1 MELRVLQHFLAVAE
15 AGNVTEGARVAHVSQ
30 PAMSRQMRSLE
41 RELGVELFTRGHGPL
56 SLTHAG
62 VRFVEVASDLL
73 RRANNAKTSLRF
85 DDRANHP
92 LLRIVAPFSTI
103 KDSLAPFIAENGH
116 SLPLVDVV
124 ESFPSHVFENAEAIG
139 ADLGISSFPPPPH
152 WRSYLLH
159 SFGGITA
166 QFPSSHELAQ
176 FREVPLEELAK
187 HRLILMPS
195 THAARRV
202 LDESLSNAGL
212 RTCDPVEIGSPIMAQ
227 ALAAAGHGVAI
238 ISTGP
243 MFDLRAR
250 PVVHGDLIADRHLY
264 AGWEADHYGSD
275 VIEVFC
281 GELKRWGTALSLD
294 SSGRWLV

>member
-15 AGNVTEGARVAHVSQ
+15 AGNVTEGARLSHVSQ
-30 PAMSRQMRSLE
+30 SSMSRQMRSLE
-41 RELGVELFTRGHGPL
+41 KELGVDLFSRGHGPL
-56 SLTHAG
+56 ALTHAG
-62 VRFVEVASDLL
+62 VRFVEVARDLL
-73 RRANNAKTSLRF
+73 RRANSAKVSLRF
-85 DDRANHP
+85 DDHASQP
-92 LLRIVAPFSTI
+92 LLRIVAPYSTI
-103 KDSLAPFIAENGH
+103 KDSLAPFIAEKGH

-124 ESFPSHVFENAEAIG
+124 ESFPSHVFENADALG
-139 ADLGISSFPPPPH
+139 ADLGISSFPPPSR

-166 QFPSSHELAQ
+166 QFPSSHDLARFQ
-176 FREVPLEELAK
+176 EVPLEELAK

-202 LDESLSNAGL
+202 LDESLSHAGL
-212 RTCDPVEIGSPIMAQ
+212 RTTNPVEIGSPIMAQ
-227 ALAAAGHGVAI
+227 ALAAAGHGVAV

-264 AGWEADHYGSD
+264 AGWEADHYRSD

-281 GELKRWGTALSLD
+281 RELERWGSALSLD
-294 SSGRWLV
+294 TSGRWLV